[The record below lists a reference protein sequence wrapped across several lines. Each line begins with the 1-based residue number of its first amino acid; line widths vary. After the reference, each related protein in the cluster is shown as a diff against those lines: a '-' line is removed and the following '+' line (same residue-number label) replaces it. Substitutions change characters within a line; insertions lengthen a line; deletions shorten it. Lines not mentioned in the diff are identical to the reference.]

1 MKQAAHPFVLDGVV
15 ARLYPGPGRSLATG
29 PGRLGRSGAAGNVLW
44 QASDTIY
51 DLDLFAGF
59 WAFDAGQIDWLSGF
73 LCDPA
78 TSEMFLRLA
87 EPAADEEEPEEIYA
101 RASMNTLENDL
112 QDEYS

>member
-1 MKQAAHPFVLDGVV
+1 MRQAPHPFVLDGVV
-15 ARLYPGPGRSLATG
+15 ARLYPGPTRSLALG
-29 PGRLGRSGAAGNVLW
+29 PGCLGRAGAAGSVLW
-44 QASDTIY
+44 QASDHIH

-59 WAFDAGQIDWLSGF
+59 WAYDAGQIDWLSGF

-78 TSEMFLRLA
+78 TSDMFLRLA